1 MSINDLSGEVNTLRK
16 NYQLCKTELNSMKK
30 DQAPKPAKDA
40 QKKDEG
46 EAVDPR
52 KALFAAIQ
60 NRGTNGDES
69 SSKPAPV
76 DPRKALFVFGAEA
89 SNASI
94 PSSNVKYSRGVKRL
108 ESFIWKAEASLS
120 LTERDQGTA
129 IEACKVSCGFFYD
142 EDIIHYVL
150 SSHTDCYILFSQDL
164 AKYCGEEGGERAAS
178 KLLQNI
184 SDFASELKAAVKKYD
199 KRAELSRRQKA
210 RNNKS
215 IPQKV
220 HKENQVNAALPKK
233 NQSLVAS
240 SLQPHVGLSDKTK
253 SVSSGPNNTSS
264 EQATSKSSRRAP
276 MKTSRTQK
284 SSSNDGDAR
293 SDRMTNKVRTINTN
307 VQQQESRVSMVHEML
322 EEAPANVSDGK
333 LPGVYVPR
341 VYCST
346 QQMREPN

>member
-1 MSINDLSGEVNTLRK
+1 MSINDLSGGVNTLRK

-120 LTERDQGTA
+120 LTERDQGAA
-129 IEACKVSCGFFYD
+129 IRACKVSGDFFYVID
-142 EDIIHYVL
+142 MHYML
-150 SSHTDCYILFSQDL
+150 SLH
-164 AKYCGEEGGERAAS
+164 
-178 KLLQNI
+178 
-184 SDFASELKAAVKKYD
+184 
-199 KRAELSRRQKA
+199 
-210 RNNKS
+210 
-215 IPQKV
+215 
-220 HKENQVNAALPKK
+220 
-233 NQSLVAS
+233 
-240 SLQPHVGLSDKTK
+240 
-253 SVSSGPNNTSS
+253 
-264 EQATSKSSRRAP
+264 
-276 MKTSRTQK
+276 
-284 SSSNDGDAR
+284 
-293 SDRMTNKVRTINTN
+293 
-307 VQQQESRVSMVHEML
+307 
-322 EEAPANVSDGK
+322 
-333 LPGVYVPR
+333 
-341 VYCST
+341 
-346 QQMREPN
+346 